1 MIAHAAFVS
10 PRRMLEAIDTVAV
23 PVLLVWGDQD
33 QLVGREVID
42 HALERR
48 PDWQLRVL
56 ESAGHAAP
64 LEVPDAYVRAVRGWL
79 TQPAPTRGRID
90 AG

>member
-1 MIAHAAFVS
+1 
-10 PRRMLEAIDTVAV
+10 MLEAIDTVAV

-33 QLVGREVID
+33 QLVQREVID

-48 PDWQLRVL
+48 PDWHLHVL

-64 LEVPDAYVRAVRGWL
+64 LEVPDAYARAVLSWL
-79 TQPAPTRGRID
+79 TQPDPTERNSDG
-90 AG
+90 G